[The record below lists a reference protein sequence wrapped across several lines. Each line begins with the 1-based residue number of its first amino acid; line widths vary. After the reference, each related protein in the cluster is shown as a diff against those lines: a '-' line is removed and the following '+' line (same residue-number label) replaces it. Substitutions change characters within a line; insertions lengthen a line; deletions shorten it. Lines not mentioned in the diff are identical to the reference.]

1 MGNVRNQLFKGLA
14 LTALLIAASVSVAKA
29 DTLTPTGGTPFTDA
43 QFSGVTFNGA
53 QTITA
58 GASDVLGCPPA
69 SPQPACT
76 DSGTVDILF
85 TGGVATGLVIQG
97 TKFWVDITSGTSNLS
112 SIFTSYTAS
121 GVAVTGTA
129 PTSIATG
136 LGGQACFESTL
147 LPPLSIALA
156 HGITDAIC
164 TTGSQ
169 SSSFFLTLV
178 APDTFS
184 ASNGS
189 IGVTF
194 SLAGTPTPEPASLSM
209 LLLGL
214 VGLGLFSIRRNGV
227 LNRS

>member
-29 DTLTPTGGTPFTDA
+29 DTLTPTGGTQFTDA
-43 QFSGVTFNGA
+43 QFSPVTFNGA
-53 QTITA
+53 QTINPG
-58 GASDVLGCPPA
+58 GALNVLGCPSA

-85 TGGVATGLVIQG
+85 TGGVASGLVVQG
-97 TKFWVDITSGTSNLS
+97 TKFWVNITGNLS
-112 SIFTSYTAS
+112 SIFTSFTAS
-121 GVAVTGTA
+121 GVGVTGTA
-129 PTSIATG
+129 PTSITTG
-136 LGGQACFESTL
+136 LGGQACYESSIS
-147 LPPLSIALA
+147 PSLSTA
-156 HGITDAIC
+156 HGIADAIC

>member
-14 LTALLIAASVSVAKA
+14 LAALLIAASVSVAKA
-29 DTLTPTGGTPFTDA
+29 DTLTPTGGTHFTDA
-43 QFSGVTFNGA
+43 QFSPVTFNGA

-58 GASDVLGCPPA
+58 GALNVVGCPSA

-85 TGGVATGLVIQG
+85 NGSGVADGLVVQG
-97 TKFWVDITSGTSNLS
+97 TKFYVDITGTLS
-112 SIFTSYTAS
+112 SIFTSFNAS
-121 GVAVTGTA
+121 GVGVTGTA
-129 PTSIATG
+129 PTSITTG
-136 LGGQACFESTL
+136 LGGVACYESTITT
-147 LPPLSIALA
+147 LPTVDGIAHA
-156 HGITDAIC
+156 VC
-164 TTGSQ
+164 TTGGQ

-194 SLAGTPTPEPASLSM
+194 SLASTPEPASLSM

>member
-29 DTLTPTGGTPFTDA
+29 DTLTPTGGTQFTDA
-43 QFSGVTFNGA
+43 QFSSVTFNGA
-53 QTITA
+53 QTINPG
-58 GASDVLGCPPA
+58 GALNVVGCPPA

-85 TGGVATGLVIQG
+85 NGSGVADGLVVQG
-97 TKFWVDITSGTSNLS
+97 TKFYVDITGNLS
-112 SIFTSYTAS
+112 SIFTSFTAA
-121 GVAVTGTA
+121 GVGVTGTA
-129 PTSIATG
+129 PTSITAG
-136 LGGQACFESTL
+136 LGGQACYESTITSQ
-147 LPPLSIALA
+147 PTAFSIAHA
-156 HGITDAIC
+156 VC
-164 TTGSQ
+164 TSGSQ
-169 SSSFFLTLV
+169 SSAFYLTLI

-194 SLAGTPTPEPASLSM
+194 SLAGTSTPEPASFGM

>member
-29 DTLTPTGGTPFTDA
+29 DTLTPTGGTQFTDA
-43 QFSGVTFNGA
+43 QFSSVTFNGA
-53 QTITA
+53 QTLTPG
-58 GASDVLGCPPA
+58 GADDVLGCTKA

-76 DSGTVDILF
+76 DTGTVDILF
-85 TGGVATGLVIQG
+85 TGGVATGLVVQG

-112 SIFTSYTAS
+112 SIFTSFTAS

-129 PTSIATG
+129 PTSITTG
-136 LGGQACFESTL
+136 LGGQACYESTISPTL
-147 LPPLSIALA
+147 ATA
-156 HGITDAIC
+156 HGIADAVC
-164 TTGSQ
+164 TTGGQ

-194 SLAGTPTPEPASLSM
+194 SLASTPEPASFGM

-214 VGLGLFSIRRNGV
+214 VGLGLFSIRRNGA